1 LAKYYEH
8 EERNYA
14 IALEFTRQALTY
26 DTSAALRRRLE
37 RLERRVAGPRA
48 RRLL

>member
-8 EERNYA
+8 EERNYG
-14 IALEFTRQALTY
+14 IALEFTRQALSY
-26 DTSAALRRRLE
+26 ETSARLQRRLE
-37 RLERRVAGPRA
+37 RLERRVARPRA